1 MSDKENQILI
11 IEDDPY
17 IADILQTKFRVEG
30 MEALVAA
37 DGLSGLKTALEQQP
51 DLILLD
57 IVMPKM
63 DGLTMLQKLRESGEF
78 GKQVPVIVLTN
89 LNDAE
94 KVQEAAACGVC
105 DFLVKD
111 KWEPK
116 DLVKLVRRKIKK

>member
-1 MSDKENQILI
+1 MSDKNPQILI

-30 MEALVAA
+30 MEAVVAA
-37 DGLSGLKTALEQQP
+37 DGFAGLKMALERQP

-57 IVMPKM
+57 IIMPKM
-63 DGLTMLQKLRESGEF
+63 DGMTMLQKLRASGEY
-78 GKQVPVIVLTN
+78 GKGVSVVILTN
-89 LNDAE
+89 LNNAA
-94 KVQEAAACGVC
+94 KAQEAAACGVC